1 MLERVVKT
9 RVLIVDDSAMVRAF
23 LKRELSTAA
32 DIEVVDAAIDPY
44 HARDLIAKHNPD
56 VLTLDIEMPR
66 MDGLTFLRKMMEHHP
81 IPTVIFSSLTV
92 KGSNMA
98 LDAMQAG
105 AVEVVCK
112 GSSAYSAGE
121 ARDEL
126 LRAVRAAAKAKI
138 SKRAPSDMG
147 QASGKIQTISPLAN
161 TTNKVIAI
169 GASTGGT
176 VALEQIFR
184 ELPGNMPGMVVSQH
198 MPREFTAHFAK
209 RLNQLCDMNMQEA
222 KGGELIT
229 TGQAFI
235 APGGKHLK
243 VVRQGGSYVTQL
255 DDGPMV
261 HFQKPSCDVMFQSV
275 AEQCG
280 KNAIGV
286 ILTGMG
292 ADGAAGLL
300 TMRQKG
306 AHTLG
311 QDEKSCVVYGMP
323 KAAAEMGAV
332 ESVVSLNDM
341 AKVLMK
347 AVPA

>member
-1 MLERVVKT
+1 
-9 RVLIVDDSAMVRAF
+9 VDDSAMVRAY
-23 LKRELSTAA
+23 LKRELSSAI
-32 DIEVVDAAIDPY
+32 DIEVVDTAIDPY
-44 HARDLIAKHNPD
+44 QARELIAKHNPD

-81 IPTVIFSSLTV
+81 IPTVIFSSLTA
-92 KGSNMA
+92 KGSA
-98 LDAMQAG
+98 TAFDAMQAG

-126 LRAVRAAAKAKI
+126 LRAVRAAAKSKI
-138 SKRAPSDMG
+138 MKRT
-147 QASGKIQTISPLAN
+147 ASASALGKGKTQTITPLSH

-169 GASTGGT
+169 GSSTGGT

-209 RLNQLCDMNMQEA
+209 RLNQLCDMHLQEA
-222 KGGELIT
+222 KGGELIAP
-229 TGQAFI
+229 GQAFI

-243 VVRQGGSYVTQL
+243 VVRQGGNYVTQL

-280 KNAIGV
+280 KNAIGM

-300 TMRQKG
+300 AMRQKG
-306 AHTLG
+306 AHTFG

-323 KAAAEMGAV
+323 KVAAEMGAI
-332 ESVVSLNDM
+332 ESVLSLNDM
-341 AKVLMK
+341 AKSLIQI
-347 AVPA
+347 AST

>member
-1 MLERVVKT
+1 VKI
-9 RVLIVDDSAMVRAF
+9 RVLVVDDSAMVRAF
-23 LKRELSTAA
+23 LKRELSSAP
-32 DIEVVDAAIDPY
+32 DIEVVDTATDPF
-44 HARDLIAKHNPD
+44 HARELIAKHKPD

-66 MDGLTFLRKMMEHHP
+66 MDGITFLLKLMEHHP
-81 IPTVIFSSLTV
+81 IPTVIFSSLTT
-92 KGSNMA
+92 KGSAMV
-98 LDAMQAG
+98 LEAMQAG

-126 LRAVRAAAKAKI
+126 LRAVRAASKAKLH
-138 SKRAPSDMG
+138 KREANSG
-147 QASGKIQTISPLAN
+147 ATSGKIQTNSHLTT

-176 VALEQIFR
+176 IALEHIFR
-184 ELPGNMPGMVVSQH
+184 ALPGNMPGMVVSQH

-209 RLNQLCDMNMQEA
+209 RLNQLCDMNIQES
-222 KGGELIT
+222 KGGELIV

-243 VVRQGGSYVTQL
+243 VIRQGGNYVTQL

-280 KNAIGV
+280 KNAVGM

-300 TMRQKG
+300 AMRQKG

-311 QDEKSCVVYGMP
+311 QDEKSCIVYGMP
-323 KAAAEMGAV
+323 KVAAEMGAV
-332 ESVVSLNDM
+332 EFVVTLNDM
-341 AKVLMK
+341 ATALIKTVS
-347 AVPA
+347 A